1 MTHTASGTP
10 NIWLGRGGLRG
21 GDMGGWAVGFRDA
34 LNLLSYLTGKQRGI
48 RAAVNG
54 NESENQ
60 MQMSIV
66 DDFKVFFHQ

>member
-1 MTHTASGTP
+1 
-10 NIWLGRGGLRG
+10 
-21 GDMGGWAVGFRDA
+21 MGGWAVGFRDA